1 VYYSAGLASL
11 TAFAGAVSLPRTSI
25 FWIMA
30 RILLDS
36 AGGLFGLY
44 LLVMVGLLLM
54 GRAMRFRHRVADR
67 MSRPSA

>member
-1 VYYSAGLASL
+1 
-11 TAFAGAVSLPRTSI
+11 
-25 FWIMA
+25 MA

-44 LLVMVGLLLM
+44 LAVMVGLLLT
-54 GRAMRFRHRVADR
+54 GRAMRFRRRAADR